1 MKAVIL
7 AAGVGRRLSD
17 VIQDRPK
24 CLIELGER
32 TLLSRYLE
40 SLATL
45 AITQVVMIVGYQ
57 QELIRRAVKTERFP
71 GEVHFEVNEA
81 YERGSIGSL
90 WAGRRELNDDVVIM
104 DADVLYH
111 PTILQRLVES
121 PNPNSLLMDE
131 TVSQETEEC
140 MVVVRSGRV
149 IALTKHIP
157 DRYDL
162 VGEGVGFLK
171 VQKSDV
177 PHLVQSV
184 QSYVNMGQLDMEYED
199 ALKEFFQEVRVGFEK
214 IGGLPW
220 IEIDFPEDI
229 KRAEREVVPFLPSVR
244 NEVALGNQIR

>member
-7 AAGVGRRLSD
+7 AAGVGKRLRH
-17 VIQDRPK
+17 VIADRPK

-71 GEVHFEVNEA
+71 GEVHFEVNDA

-131 TVSQETEEC
+131 TVSQET
-140 MVVVRSGRV
+140 
-149 IALTKHIP
+149 
-157 DRYDL
+157 
-162 VGEGVGFLK
+162 
-171 VQKSDV
+171 
-177 PHLVQSV
+177 
-184 QSYVNMGQLDMEYED
+184 
-199 ALKEFFQEVRVGFEK
+199 
-214 IGGLPW
+214 
-220 IEIDFPEDI
+220 
-229 KRAEREVVPFLPSVR
+229 
-244 NEVALGNQIR
+244 VA